1 MESCNALLSCVMQ
14 VVTVEGKKRK
24 VVEAGTGSEVELNS
38 DCDFVTLG
46 CWTSL
51 CLSFISCKMGLIN
64 GPFCK
69 GLS

>member
-1 MESCNALLSCVMQ
+1 M
-14 VVTVEGKKRK
+14 
-24 VVEAGTGSEVELNS
+24 VEAGTGSEVELSS

-51 CLSFISCKMGLIN
+51 CLGFISCKMGLIN
-64 GPFCK
+64 GTFRK